1 MQKNCSSEPTKIL
14 VLDANQRSSL
24 AVTRSLGK
32 LANVQIITADA
43 SHDALAAHSRYSDN
57 YVQHP
62 SIYDTPRAFQEWLI
76 TFIRTYQIDWVF
88 PVTEVSSQTI
98 LQLQDQLL
106 PCRIPFANLDTV
118 MKLADKWSLVE
129 LAKSL
134 GIPCPA
140 SKYFS
145 GSAEV
150 KVCEIT
156 RYPVVVKPSLSKI
169 YNGSK
174 WINTAV
180 HIATSET
187 SLTELLYDKDYLRDY
202 PFMLQEFIPG
212 HGAGVFALYNHG
224 KPITFF
230 AHRRLR
236 EKPPRGG
243 VSTLS
248 ESAIPDPKLLAMVKD
263 LLNVTAWHGIA
274 MVEFR
279 VALDGTPYLM
289 EVNTRFWGSL
299 QLAID
304 SGVDFPALLYKACCN
319 ELVEPT
325 QAYQIGKRLR
335 WLLGDI
341 DGLYLAMCDKN
352 FSRRQKIKRAFDFLT
367 PNPLKTRHEVNRW
380 SDLGP
385 AWFELKTYC
394 KDVLA
399 K

>member
-1 MQKNCSSEPTKIL
+1 MQKNHSSELTKVL

-32 LANVQIITADA
+32 LANIKIITADA
-43 SHDALAAHSRYSDN
+43 SADALAAHSRHSDE

-62 SIYDTPRAFQEWLI
+62 SINDTPQEFQEWLI
-76 TFIRTYQIDWVF
+76 NFVKSHQIEWVF

-98 LQLQDQLL
+98 LQLQDRLL
-106 PCRIPFANLDTV
+106 PCQIPFAKLDTV

-129 LAKSL
+129 LAKSI

-140 SKYFS
+140 TKYFNNA
-145 GSAEV
+145 AEV
-150 KVCEIT
+150 NVNDIAQ
-156 RYPVVVKPSLSKI
+156 YPIVVKPSLSKI
-169 YNGSK
+169 YNGST

-180 HIATSET
+180 HIASSEGA
-187 SLTELLYDKDYLRDY
+187 LTKLLQDKDYLRDF

-212 HGAGVFALYNHG
+212 HGAGVFALYDHG

-248 ESAIPDPKLLAMVKD
+248 ESAIPDPNLLAMVKE
-263 LLNVTAWHGIA
+263 LLDAAAWHGIA

-279 VALDGTPYLM
+279 VAADGTPYLM

-304 SGVDFPALLYKACCN
+304 SGVDFPALLYRVCCR
-319 ELVEPT
+319 EHIEPT
-325 QAYQIGKRLR
+325 HEYTEGKRLR

-341 DGLYLAMCDKN
+341 DSLYLALRDSN
-352 FSRRQKIKRAFDFLT
+352 FTWPQKLRRLLDFVT
-367 PNPLKTRHEVNRW
+367 PHPFKTRHEINRW
-380 SDLGP
+380 NDLGP
-385 AWFELKTYC
+385 AWFELRTYC
-394 KDVLA
+394 KDVFA